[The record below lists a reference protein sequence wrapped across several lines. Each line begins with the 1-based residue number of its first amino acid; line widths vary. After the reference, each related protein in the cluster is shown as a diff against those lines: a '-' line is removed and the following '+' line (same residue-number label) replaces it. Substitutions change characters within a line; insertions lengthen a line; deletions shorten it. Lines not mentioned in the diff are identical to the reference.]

1 MNETIMSGP
10 NEVSLVRK
18 VGSFIIS
25 LLVACYNI
33 ILVFLTCWQ
42 AMTAGKE
49 AVKMARWLGRRSSS
63 NTLRTVALG
72 SNKSG

>member
-25 LLVACYNI
+25 LLFACCNI
-33 ILVFLTCWQ
+33 ILISSTSWQ
-42 AMTAGKE
+42 VMTAGKE
-49 AVKMARWLGRRSSS
+49 AVKMACWLGRRSS

-72 SNKSG
+72 SSKSG

>member
-33 ILVFLTCWQ
+33 ILISSTSWQ
-42 AMTAGKE
+42 VMTAGKE
-49 AVKMARWLGRRSSS
+49 AVKMACWLGRRSS

-72 SNKSG
+72 SSKSG